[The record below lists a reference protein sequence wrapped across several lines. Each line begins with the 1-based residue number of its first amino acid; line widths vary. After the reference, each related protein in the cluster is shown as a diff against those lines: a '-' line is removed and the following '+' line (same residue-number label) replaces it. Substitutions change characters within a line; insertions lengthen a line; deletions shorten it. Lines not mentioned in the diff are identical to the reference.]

1 MQATD
6 VIVFFSLESLLK
18 SKNKTGETNF
28 NSIYFN
34 LPDNKY
40 GSFNT

>member
-1 MQATD
+1 MD
-6 VIVFFSLESLLK
+6 
-18 SKNKTGETNF
+18 ETNF

-40 GSFNT
+40 GSFNTVKNMLDDIFYIVFFILGF